1 MGGGGSCCS
10 PKLFLMPAVARVM
23 ETEGVPGAALQ
34 DADGL
39 GDTAD
44 ACENAGEMRGKAQGV
59 RVRGEAER
67 QGGGAMGG
75 A

>member
-1 MGGGGSCCS
+1 VGGGGSCCS

-44 ACENAGEMRGKAQGV
+44 A
-59 RVRGEAER
+59 
-67 QGGGAMGG
+67 
-75 A
+75 